1 MKLLKLYS
9 EPEIFTPI
17 VFETGVNIILGE
29 KVDNQTISNRKT
41 NGVGKSVCIEMIQFC
56 LMKTFDKSNR
66 IFRIP
71 KTILPPST
79 AIKLDLQLHQHRLT
93 ISRTPENAARPTIIW
108 NGEQIDCNNIADAL
122 LFLTELFYNDKN
134 TLSKPSFR
142 ALLGPIIREERSEF
156 KDIIRCYD
164 TKELIH
170 PNLLYP
176 THLYFLGLDL
186 DLYENIKKTIEAIDK
201 KIKYIKDLKNQL
213 TENNTKKLSDIKANL
228 NELKEEV
235 SKIKD
240 AIESLKS
247 NVAFEA
253 LQKEI
258 VSVEIELDKL
268 RIRQKIV
275 RSEIA
280 KIQSLPKVEEIT
292 ENDIEIIYN
301 QFKEGLGNLI
311 AKSIEQ
317 VKTFK
322 SKIDQF
328 QQTLINN
335 KLKILTTDLEA
346 IRSRIIVLERQHVDK
361 INLIDTSGV
370 LKDLNTSLSVYDQK
384 NEVLSRIRTL
394 MSDYEN
400 AEREKQV
407 LEQKKGDLLLQL
419 NTLLFRMQ
427 AFQESFQET
436 ILKIHERI
444 MGNRKA
450 AFMILTQQK
459 TKTSI
464 EFEMRV
470 DADGSHSVDRIKV
483 FIYDMAL
490 MFNEFTQK
498 RHPKFLIHDN
508 IFDVDQDTLIQSL
521 HFLLKQEDL
530 YDDFQYILTLN
541 KDKIENELKNN
552 QISLVDRHFKA
563 IFTKSKKFLKQD
575 YQEI

>member
-71 KTILPPST
+71 KT
-79 AIKLDLQLHQHRLT
+79 
-93 ISRTPENAARPTIIW
+93 
-108 NGEQIDCNNIADAL
+108 
-122 LFLTELFYNDKN
+122 
-134 TLSKPSFR
+134 
-142 ALLGPIIREERSEF
+142 
-156 KDIIRCYD
+156 
-164 TKELIH
+164 
-170 PNLLYP
+170 
-176 THLYFLGLDL
+176 
-186 DLYENIKKTIEAIDK
+186 
-201 KIKYIKDLKNQL
+201 
-213 TENNTKKLSDIKANL
+213 
-228 NELKEEV
+228 
-235 SKIKD
+235 
-240 AIESLKS
+240 
-247 NVAFEA
+247 
-253 LQKEI
+253 
-258 VSVEIELDKL
+258 
-268 RIRQKIV
+268 
-275 RSEIA
+275 
-280 KIQSLPKVEEIT
+280 
-292 ENDIEIIYN
+292 
-301 QFKEGLGNLI
+301 
-311 AKSIEQ
+311 
-317 VKTFK
+317 
-322 SKIDQF
+322 
-328 QQTLINN
+328 
-335 KLKILTTDLEA
+335 
-346 IRSRIIVLERQHVDK
+346 
-361 INLIDTSGV
+361 
-370 LKDLNTSLSVYDQK
+370 
-384 NEVLSRIRTL
+384 
-394 MSDYEN
+394 
-400 AEREKQV
+400 V

-470 DADGSHSVDRIKV
+470 DADGSHSVDRTKV

-530 YDDFQYILTLN
+530 HDDFQYILTLN

-552 QISLVDRHFKA
+552 QILLVDRHFKA

>member
-9 EPEIFTPI
+9 EPEIFAPI
-17 VFETGVNIILGE
+17 VFESGVNILLGE
-29 KVDNQTISNRKT
+29 KVDNSSIGNRKT

-56 LMKTFDKSNR
+56 LMKTFDKQNR

-79 AIKLDLQLHQHRLT
+79 DIKLDLQLHEHRLT
-93 ISRTPENAARPTIIW
+93 LIRTPQNANEPTIIW
-108 NGEQIDCNNIADAL
+108 NGKEIVFNNVADAL
-122 LFLTELFYNDKN
+122 SFLTELFYNEKN

-164 TKELIH
+164 TKEPIH
-170 PNLLYP
+170 ANMLYP

-201 KIKYIKDLKNQL
+201 KFKYIKEIKSQL
-213 TENNTKKLSDIKANL
+213 TENNTKKIGDIKANL
-228 NELKEEV
+228 NELKEDV
-235 SKIKD
+235 SKIKE

-247 NVAFEA
+247 NVAFES

-258 VSVEIELDKL
+258 IAVELELDRL

-275 RSEIA
+275 KSEIGQ
-280 KIQSLPKVEEIT
+280 IQNLPKAEEIT

-301 QFKEGLGNLI
+301 QFKQGLGSLI

-317 VKTFK
+317 VKAFK
-322 SKIDQF
+322 DKIDQF

-335 KLKILTTDLEA
+335 KLKILTTDLEE
-346 IRSRIIVLERQHVDK
+346 IRARIVLLEKQQSDK
-361 INLIDTSGV
+361 IKLIDTSGV
-370 LKDLNTSLSVYDQK
+370 LKDLNTSLSIYDKK
-384 NEVLSRIRTL
+384 NEALSRIRTL
-394 MSDYEN
+394 MNDFEN

-407 LEQKKGDLLLQL
+407 LEQKKGALLLQL
-419 NTLLFRMQ
+419 NTLLFDMKS
-427 AFQESFQET
+427 FQESFQET
-436 ILKIHERI
+436 ILKIHELI

-450 AFMILTQQK
+450 AFTIQIQQK
-459 TKTSI
+459 AKTSI

-470 DADGSHSVDRIKV
+470 DADGSHSVDRTKV

-490 MFNEFTQK
+490 IFNEFTQK
-498 RHPKFLIHDN
+498 RHPKLLIHDN
-508 IFDVDQDTLIQSL
+508 IFDVDQDTLMQSL

-541 KDKIENELKNN
+541 KDKIENELKQH
-552 QISLVDRHFKA
+552 QIQLTDKHFKA
-563 IFTKSKKFLKQD
+563 IFTKSNKFLKQD